1 MTTIGR
7 ISNHTNTA
15 LYTKPRFVSRIE
27 RGVTQWSYEETVEVY
42 RQVNEHEVIY
52 DAAVL
57 RRYVN
62 ALHTIDIPCLCRI
75 LSEES
80 D

>member
-1 MTTIGR
+1 MSDFI
-7 ISNHTNTA
+7 
-15 LYTKPRFVSRIE
+15 
-27 RGVTQWSYEETVEVY
+27 SYEERAEVY
-42 RQVNEHEVIY
+42 CQVNEHEVIY

-57 RRYVN
+57 RHYVN
-62 ALHTIDIPCLCRI
+62 ALYTLDISCLCRI

>member
-1 MTTIGR
+1 M
-7 ISNHTNTA
+7 S
-15 LYTKPRFVSRIE
+15 PRFVSRTE
-27 RGVTQWSYEETVEVY
+27 TGVTPWVTSSWSYEETVEVY

-57 RRYVN
+57 RRYVDT
-62 ALHTIDIPCLCRI
+62 LHTLDIPCMCRT